1 MENKELKHPNIT
13 LVLGSGA
20 ARGLAHIGVLKVLE
34 VKKIPISMVAGSSM
48 GALIAG
54 AYAAGLS
61 AKQMEEIACETN
73 WLRVAKLFFPRRL
86 QREGLL
92 DGRRIEEFLI
102 ALIGEQEIEELNIP
116 FAAVATDIWT
126 GEEIVL
132 RNGSLVKAI
141 RASISFPFVFA
152 PVQINGRFLVDGG
165 VVNPLPVNVAKDL
178 GADFIIAVRSTPA
191 SDRKIR
197 QMNSGE
203 IVTKKKTGTASNS
216 TSFFQR
222 FLNFMYDDTDTSTN
236 RNKHPGEQSLVVKP
250 GLRYHAIQVSTI
262 MENMIISLRLQHSPP
277 DILISPNIDTY
288 QFMDFTRSR
297 EIIEAGEEAARLAL
311 ENDRFYRLSDEITEG
326 INL

>member
-1 MENKELKHPNIT
+1 MNKPKVA

-34 VKKIPISMVAGSSM
+34 EKKIPISMVAGTSM

-54 AYAAGLS
+54 AYAAGLG

-102 ALIGEQEIEELNIP
+102 ALIGEQKIEELKIP

-132 RNGSLVKAI
+132 KSGSLVKAI

-152 PVQINGRFLVDGG
+152 PVQIDGRFLVDGG
-165 VVNPLPVNVAKDL
+165 VVNPVPVNVAKDM

-191 SDRKIR
+191 CDRQIR

-203 IVTKKKTGTASNS
+203 MVTPKNTGTASNS
-216 TSFFQR
+216 TSFFKR
-222 FLNFMYDDTDTSTN
+222 FLNFLDYDIEADT
-236 RNKHPGEQSLVVKP
+236 NKNQGEQSLIVKP
-250 GLRYHAIQVSTI
+250 GLRYHTIQVASI
-262 MENMIISLRLQHSPP
+262 MENMILSLRLQDSPP
-277 DILISPNIDTY
+277 DILISPDIDYY

-311 ENDRFYRLSDEITEG
+311 ENISLDLNRNKIAEG
-326 INL
+326 IQK